1 MSAELTDTEY
11 VEKLRRAASTLS
23 QSNEGNP
30 AFTETGTVLIAL
42 HDQNQVK
49 FFTALQ
55 RYAGPHA
62 DLVHN
67 YFDFVGQES
76 RMNHSPLSHE

>member
-11 VEKLRRAASTLS
+11 VEKLRRAASSLS
-23 QSNEGNP
+23 QSNEGDH
-30 AFTETGTVLIAL
+30 AFAEAGKKLVTL

-49 FFTALQ
+49 FFSALQ

-67 YFDFVGQES
+67 YFDFVGQEK
-76 RMNHSPLSHE
+76 

>member
-1 MSAELTDTEY
+1 MSLKIPSRTMSAELTDTEY

-23 QSNEGNP
+23 QSKEGDSSFEE
-30 AFTETGTVLIAL
+30 AGKKLVTLR
-42 HDQNQVK
+42 DQNQVK

-55 RYAGPHA
+55 RYAGQHA

-67 YFDFVGQES
+67 YFDFADQEK
-76 RMNHSPLSHE
+76 